1 MGMTGWMMRQK
12 RVYGVINVF
21 VLLVSAVVFCRVFA
35 ADGDGLQRMSWRTA
49 GIVLLTVAVVH
60 GFKAFRLYFALYGK
74 GVSFPNHMKQYSKT
88 VIVSMVLPVK
98 SGDLFRAYCYG
109 NLMQS
114 WYSGIVLTVL
124 DRFADTLALVTMML
138 LMQAAGVSEA
148 IPLLYVLLAVLSG
161 ILVCYL
167 ICPEICRYWKRYF
180 LRLDASVRRNRVL
193 RSLDY
198 FEHAYA
204 EVAVVVKGRGV
215 ILYALSLMAWTVETG
230 GLVLLE
236 RMLSGRCTGQV
247 VSMYL
252 TAALAGTESAY
263 LKQFVGV
270 SAVLLALLYLL
281 LSMAGMIRKGGI
293 R

>member
-1 MGMTGWMMRQK
+1 MVKQK
-12 RVYGVINVF
+12 RVYAVIHMF
-21 VLLVSAVVFCRVFA
+21 VLFAVMAVFCRVFA
-35 ADGDGLQRMSWRTA
+35 PDPDGMQRISWQTA
-49 GIVLLTVAVVH
+49 GLVLLTAVVVH
-60 GFKAFRLYFALYGK
+60 GLKAFRLYFALYGK
-74 GVSFPNHMKQYSKT
+74 GVSFQNHMKQYSKT

-109 NLMQS
+109 SLVQS

-138 LMQAAGVSEA
+138 LMEAAGISQA

-161 ILVCYL
+161 MFVCYL
-167 ICPEICRYWKRYF
+167 ICPEICGYWKKYF

-198 FEHAYA
+198 LEHAYA
-204 EVAVVVKGRGV
+204 EVAAVVKGKGV
-215 ILYALSLMAWTVETG
+215 ILYALSLMAWAVENG
-230 GLVLLE
+230 GLVILDRILA
-236 RMLSGRCTGQV
+236 GQCTGQA

-270 SAVLLALLYLL
+270 SVVLLSLLYLL
-281 LSMAGMIRKGGI
+281 FSISGMIRRGGI